1 MLEDL
6 VHSLIVMEGD
16 NHVGIVTDAD
26 MTQKVVALGLDPKET
41 KVASIM
47 EHPLI
52 TDEAL
57 LWMKKHHIRHIVA
70 TVDNQVTG
78 VLSVHDFAQYHSRNI
93 SDPVLE

>member
-1 MLEDL
+1 MILSEQSIQKLETILDKIQSYINSKLSTISSEESAKEAANKMLEDL

-16 NHVGIVTDAD
+16 N
-26 MTQKVVALGLDPKET
+26 
-41 KVASIM
+41 
-47 EHPLI
+47 
-52 TDEAL
+52 
-57 LWMKKHHIRHIVA
+57 HIRHIVA